1 MCAWHRGPAGQGDVR
16 PGRLDRTAGFHLR
29 PIAVGLTSL
38 NGGRMLDDDVLSG
51 IINLLMRIDSN
62 VQLLVDVLTEED
74 DGDEGPDT

>member
-1 MCAWHRGPAGQGDVR
+1 
-16 PGRLDRTAGFHLR
+16 
-29 PIAVGLTSL
+29 
-38 NGGRMLDDDVLSG
+38 MLDDDVLSG